1 MNFRL
6 SHCANIVVP
15 AQAGTHAESA
25 FKRGMGSRLRGNDA
39 TLRRDHPDLNMK
51 HARFYRAARS
61 VLVAAAACAALAGCA
76 TLGYY
81 TQAAQGQMELLSDAR
96 PIDEWLADPATT
108 PTLRH
113 RLETARQIRRF
124 AVSELGLPDNGSYK
138 NYAALPRP
146 YVLWN
151 VVATPELSL
160 SPLQW
165 CFPVAGCVNYRG
177 YYDKAA
183 AQDYARELRADGND
197 VEVGGVTAYSTLG
210 WFSDP
215 IISTFIN
222 YPDAE
227 LARMLFHELAHQ
239 VVYVAG
245 DSQFNESFASA
256 VEEEGV
262 ERWLGKYGTPA
273 IREAYDRYW
282 SRKRDFHGLLLAAR
296 KDLEQAYKSSLP
308 DAGKRQAKARIFA
321 KLKTDYQVLKQN
333 WGGYAGYDKFFAEP
347 LSNAHLA
354 SIATYSDFVP
364 AFKALLKR
372 ERTFPAFYDAARRI
386 ADLDKEERHRVLRKL
401 AATAD
406 GPLMVQRIMGPAR

>member
-1 MNFRL
+1 MN
-6 SHCANIVVP
+6 
-15 AQAGTHAESA
+15 QARHT
-25 FKRGMGSRLRGNDA
+25 
-39 TLRRDHPDLNMK
+39 
-51 HARFYRAARS
+51 RAARA
-61 VLVAAAACAALAGCA
+61 LLAALAACATLAGCS

-81 TQAAQGQMELLSDAR
+81 TQAAQGQLELLSDSK
-96 PIDEWLADPATT
+96 PIDDWLADPATS
-108 PTLRH
+108 PGLRH

-124 AVSELGLPDNGSYK
+124 AVGELGLPDNDSYK
-138 NYAALPRP
+138 NYAALGRP

-160 SPLQW
+160 RPLQW

-177 YYDKAA
+177 YYDKQA

-262 ERWLGKYGTPA
+262 ERWLDKYGTPA
-273 IREAYDRYW
+273 SREAYDRYW
-282 SRKRDFHGLLLAAR
+282 SRKHDFHALLLGAR
-296 KDLEQAYKSSLP
+296 KALEQVYKSPLP
-308 DAGKRQAKARIFA
+308 DAGKRAAKAQVFA
-321 KLKTDYQVLKQN
+321 RLKEDYQVLKQN

-372 ERTFPAFYDAARRI
+372 ERNFPAFYSAARRI
-386 ADLDKEERHRVLRKL
+386 ADLDKAERHRVLKAL
-401 AATAD
+401 GATVET
-406 GPLMVQRIMGPAR
+406 PLVVHRSIGPAR